1 MSLESLVSIH
11 GTENVPITPLYYNGV
26 FFGEKKNLFALRG
39 TYTYS
44 HAVPQRGGISLY
56 ETQQT
61 SHNDQ

>member
-1 MSLESLVSIH
+1 M
-11 GTENVPITPLYYNGV
+11 G
-26 FFGEKKNLFALRG
+26 FFLAKKKNLFALRG